1 MKSKF
6 KFLFASLILVFS
18 IFNFTGFEFLSG
30 SANRATF
37 VVPPTYSGTPGNAGF
52 LGPLSNAQRTY
63 QLLIHESLLTELAG
77 KDLNGIHWRLLSSA
91 ASNWPATDLTYTDFD
106 IYLSESVTPANRSF
120 TFAENVVGVQKK
132 VRSGPLT
139 ILTGTYPSGS
149 TPNNFGPVIEFDSTW
164 TYVDGHLLVELR
176 HSTSTG
182 ASTSVDAL
190 GTSTSGYGT
199 LFSACW
205 VGSYTATTGGLQGN
219 FSIIQLSADDPVSV
233 SNESEIA
240 GEFSLSQNYP
250 NPFNPST
257 TIKFSLQKASIVTLK
272 LYNAAGSELK
282 TLIDGESL
290 SSGVKSYNFNAGN
303 LSSGVYFYSLIVD
316 GIKIDTKKMMLVK

>member
-1 MKSKF
+1 MYKRLQNSF
-6 KFLFASLILVFS
+6 TIFLLGASFFLIS
-18 IFNFTGFEFLSG
+18 GFGPTSP
-30 SANRATF
+30 ANRAVF
-37 VVPPTYSGTPGNAGF
+37 VIPSTYSGTPGTAGF

-63 QLLIHESLLTELAG
+63 QLLIHESLLTDLAG
-77 KDLNGIHWRLLSSA
+77 KDLNGIYWRLLSSA
-91 ASNWPATDLTYTDFD
+91 SSNWPASDLSYTDFD

-139 ILTGTYPSGS
+139 ILAGTYPSGS

-176 HSTSTG
+176 HSVSSGT
-182 ASTSVDAL
+182 STSVDAL

-219 FSIIQLSADDPVSV
+219 FSIIQLSTEDPVSV
-233 SNESEIA
+233 SNEQEIA
-240 GEFSLSQNYP
+240 GNYSLGQNFP

-257 TIKFSLQKASIVTLK
+257 TIRFSLPEAGVVSLK
-272 LYNAAGSELK
+272 LYNAAGRELR
-282 TLIDGESL
+282 TLIDDVSL
-290 SSGVKSYNFNAGN
+290 SAGVKSYSLNAGE

-316 GIKIDTKKMMLVK
+316 SEIIDTRKMMLVK